1 MTRFLLAFAL
11 CGLLSGEAAAQSL
24 ADVARA
30 EAARRKEVPVAGKV
44 YTNADLRPDPFAPRP
59 APPAD
64 PADPAEP
71 ADPGE
76 ASEPPAPEAAPA
88 IEEPPR
94 DQAYWQARISAARS
108 ALQRSRMFAEALQSR
123 INGLNADFVNRDD
136 PAQRQ
141 QIADERDKALEELA
155 RVNEDIAAET
165 RAVAEIED
173 EARREGVPPG
183 WLRGPS

>member
-1 MTRFLLAFAL
+1 MTRFLLAFAV
-11 CGLLSGEAAAQSL
+11 CGLLSADAAAQSL

-30 EAARRKEVPVAGKV
+30 EAARRKAVEAAGKV

-59 APPAD
+59 APPV
-64 PADPAEP
+64 DPAEP
-71 ADPGE
+71 ADPDE
-76 ASEPPAPEAAPA
+76 TSEPPAPEAPA
-88 IEEPPR
+88 AEEAPR

-141 QIADERDKALEELA
+141 QIADERDKALAELA
-155 RVNEDIAAET
+155 TVNAEIAAQE

-173 EARREGVPPG
+173 EARRDGVPPG